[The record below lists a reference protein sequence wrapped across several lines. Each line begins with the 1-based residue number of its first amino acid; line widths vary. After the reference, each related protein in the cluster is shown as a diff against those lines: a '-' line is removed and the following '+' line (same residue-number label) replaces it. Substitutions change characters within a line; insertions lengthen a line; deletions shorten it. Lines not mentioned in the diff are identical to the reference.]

1 MPTGFFEIFGFF
13 PLLSILIF
21 CEVYSRLH
29 SRCRLFGRAA
39 ILKEEVLCTAHM
51 VPNSSFQ
58 EHVFVYLPKYYLSLY
73 LKCAKI
79 LHMDTLSPAFHK

>member
-1 MPTGFFEIFGFF
+1 MPTGFFEIFGFVS
-13 PLLSILIF
+13 LLSILIF

-51 VPNSSFQ
+51 VPNS
-58 EHVFVYLPKYYLSLY
+58 V
-73 LKCAKI
+73 
-79 LHMDTLSPAFHK
+79 